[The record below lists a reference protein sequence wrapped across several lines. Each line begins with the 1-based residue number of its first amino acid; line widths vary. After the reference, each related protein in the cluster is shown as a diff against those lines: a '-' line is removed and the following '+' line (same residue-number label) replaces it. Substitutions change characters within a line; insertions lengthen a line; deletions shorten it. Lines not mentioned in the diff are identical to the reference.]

1 MFLAHTH
8 HWKSSSASPLY
19 CPVII
24 VYVTS
29 WCLCQALNVATKGF
43 AGIRVLR
50 AFRVLRLFKVFK
62 YIKVCLVRA
71 PFLLILATLQLLV
84 LLNAETLHIL
94 AVDLFY
100 FMLLQFVASQT
111 SALTSAAGSP
121 AHDVLL
127 H

>member
-1 MFLAHTH
+1 M
-8 HWKSSSASPLY
+8 
-19 CPVII
+19 
-24 VYVTS
+24 
-29 WCLCQALNVATKGF
+29 ATKGF